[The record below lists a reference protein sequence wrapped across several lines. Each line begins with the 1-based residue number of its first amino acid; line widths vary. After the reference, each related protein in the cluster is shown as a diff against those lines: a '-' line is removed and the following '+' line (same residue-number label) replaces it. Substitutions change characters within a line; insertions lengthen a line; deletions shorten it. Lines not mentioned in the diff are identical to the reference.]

1 MSFEP
6 FSEQFAAGERVPIRH
21 ALDCPA
27 VSVVVPC
34 FNEEANLPVL
44 VERVRAVCEQ
54 AVSGSYELVLV
65 NDGSKDRTWPVI
77 CQLADRFDY
86 ITGVNLSRNYGH
98 QLALS
103 AGLRICKGD
112 AVLVLDADL
121 QDPPELLPAMLE
133 KMQQGYDVVY
143 GQRMRRA
150 GETVFK
156 RASASLF
163 YRVLDRLVDV
173 HIPTDTGDFRLMS
186 RRVVD
191 QLNAMP
197 ERYRFVRGMVSWVGF
212 SQIALPYEREARFAG
227 ESNYPLFKMLSFA
240 VDAITS
246 FSIQPLRLTAYMGIL
261 SGFVGLLTIGW
272 VLVSHLTGNTV
283 TGWASIVGLV
293 LIIGSIQLLMLG
305 IFGEYLGRM
314 YLESKSRPL
323 FIVQEIRAGRG
334 PADLTPRLQ
343 RRRRSKTVQSDI

>member
-6 FSEQFAAGERVPIRH
+6 FSEQFTTREPVSFLRQP
-21 ALDCPA
+21 AL
-27 VSVVVPC
+27 SIVVPC
-34 FNEEANLPVL
+34 FNEEANLSAL
-44 VERVRAVCEQ
+44 TQRVEAVCE
-54 AVSGSYELVLV
+54 AVAPGAYEIILV
-65 NDGSKDRTWPVI
+65 NDGSRDRTWAGI
-77 CQLADRFDY
+77 SALADRADH

-103 AGLRICKGD
+103 AGLSICKGD
-112 AVLVLDADL
+112 AVLILDADL
-121 QDPPELLPAMLE
+121 QDPPELLPAMID
-133 KMQQGYDVVY
+133 KMREGYDVVY
-143 GQRMRRA
+143 GQRVCRA

-163 YRVLDRLVDV
+163 YRLLDRLVDV
-173 HIPTDTGDFRLMS
+173 DIPTDTGDFRLMS

-191 QLNAMP
+191 HLNAMP

-240 VDAITS
+240 LDAITS
-246 FSIQPLRLTAYMGIL
+246 FSIQPLRLTAYIGIL
-261 SGFVGLLTIGW
+261 SGLVGVLTMMW
-272 VLVSHLTGNTV
+272 VLWSHMMGHTV
-283 TGWASIVGLV
+283 TGWASIAGLV

-314 YLESKSRPL
+314 YLEAKNRPL
-323 FIVQEIRAGRG
+323 FIIQEVRAGRKPHDPLG
-334 PADLTPRLQ
+334 GRMAAREG
-343 RRRRSKTVQSDI
+343 RSKTPGAPL